1 MKKNK
6 INYRL
11 PTHLKPFYYEISIKS
26 FIGSMYA
33 EKSFKFDGNI
43 NISFT
48 CLNSTDKIVLHIKDL
63 EIKNETLKLTH
74 SNEIIEANLSWTND
88 FDREFMIINLN
99 KECVKFNNY
108 TLHMLYTG
116 EISEN
121 LAGYYQSSYA
131 SLNDQTN

>member
-1 MKKNK
+1 MLPPYVVVKPGVFLMCRFSKFLQNHQKNYISLKKWLNERKTNEDIKKNK

-26 FIGSMYA
+26 FIGSMFA

-74 SNEIIEANLSWTND
+74 SND
-88 FDREFMIINLN
+88 
-99 KECVKFNNY
+99 KFSA
-108 TLHMLYTG
+108 
-116 EISEN
+116 I
-121 LAGYYQSSYA
+121 
-131 SLNDQTN
+131 